1 MIPLDKVKLSELG
14 KHLKNIPDNFIILI
28 VSPKDRYESTNIEI
42 LKLLCN
48 EEKSS
53 GLYITFDKPYD
64 LVSKTLHDAGVDT
77 GKLFFID
84 LVTKTKKG
92 SYERTKNCLFIPSPK
107 EISDLGIA
115 IDESIRASKNKKEFL
130 FVDSVSALCL
140 YNSAG
145 TAKKFHHFLTI
156 RMRIGNLQGILMS
169 LPGETEK
176 EIISFLAQFCDKTI
190 SVQQKLY

>member
-1 MIPLDKVKLSELG
+1 MIHDDKINLSELG
-14 KHLKNIPDNFIILI
+14 KHLKNIPDNFIVLI
-28 VSPKDRYESTNIEI
+28 VSPEDKYESTNIEI

-48 EEKSS
+48 EEKSP

-64 LVSKTLHDAGVDT
+64 LVSKTLHDSGVDT
-77 GKLFFID
+77 SKLFFID

-92 SYERTKNCLFIPSPK
+92 SYERTENCLFIPSPK

-115 IDESIRASKNKKEFL
+115 IDESIHASMNNKKFL
-130 FVDSVSALCL
+130 FVDSVSALYF

-145 TAKKFHHFLTI
+145 TAKKFQHFLTI
-156 RMRIGNLQGILMS
+156 RMRIGNLKGILMS

-176 EIISFLAQFCDKTI
+176 EIVSFLSQFCDKTI
-190 SVQQKLY
+190 NVQ